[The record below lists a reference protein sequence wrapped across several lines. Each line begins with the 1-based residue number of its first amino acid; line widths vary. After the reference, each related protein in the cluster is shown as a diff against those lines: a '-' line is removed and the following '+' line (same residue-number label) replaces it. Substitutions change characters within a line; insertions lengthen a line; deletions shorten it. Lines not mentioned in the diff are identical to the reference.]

1 MDSSDD
7 DASLSFSFKLEA
19 IGDPPPQEPADLLFS
34 SGRFF
39 TESSRSYGSAKR
51 MISSPP
57 KRVSFKLC
65 DARGRRSV
73 GGGGGSGVRRV
84 GSIGIGRVR
93 NIGVTEKGGGGG
105 QKMRRVGV
113 LGMLAA
119 ACRQCHAFE
128 PSKCVAEE
136 RAAAPNNCRRKIG

>member
-1 MDSSDD
+1 
-7 DASLSFSFKLEA
+7 
-19 IGDPPPQEPADLLFS
+19 
-34 SGRFF
+34 
-39 TESSRSYGSAKR
+39 
-51 MISSPP
+51 MISSPT

-73 GGGGGSGVRRV
+73 GGGGGSGVRGV

-93 NIGVTEKGGGGG
+93 NNGVTEKGGGGGGG

-119 ACRQCHAFE
+119 ACRQCHACE
-128 PSKCVAEE
+128 PSKYVAEE
-136 RAAAPNNCRRKIG
+136 RAAAPNNCRKKIMAT